1 MNTNGLEPIIM
12 AVIYLGIEVLKYFTS
27 GKKISMNTER
37 IKEILDK
44 IDNK

>member
-1 MNTNGLEPIIM
+1 MNTQGLEPIIM
-12 AVIYLGIEVLKYFTS
+12 AVIYLGIEVFKYFTS

-37 IKEILDK
+37 IQEILKK